1 MKLLKLTLIVFICTA
16 YLFFNGD
23 TLAATKGGR
32 AGKASAHR
40 GHKAHSRSK
49 GRVKPGAGDVWVR
62 IRQGIR
68 IPRPSPAPEGFGEL
82 SAVPISKPSSLTAN
96 QDQTT
101 DGLQAAETLGRLN
114 TVISPNKNPKLEP
127 SASEKLRVRQFL
139 NVENNGKSSKDGLD
153 PGEKYTPLGKLRFA
167 KKDPTS
173 SGEGELSK
181 KLHFIPKGKPTLT
194 KDDSAFK
201 SASVQRI
208 RTRLGLHP
216 ELYKDGK
223 IPVEEA
229 MATTTAKGKKSPTVL
244 RPKVQ
249 NAALSNCAD
258 LKRDEVISLA
268 QQGSLANSYDQM
280 VEQCRNKLNDN
291 VARVDKYISGY
302 GRGFLHEASERAR
315 PYLYHIVDALS
326 KYGLPMD
333 LALLPIVES
342 AYQPTALSPMDAAGI
357 WQFIP
362 STGREYGME
371 QTEFYDGR
379 LDITASTHAAIR
391 FLSGLN
397 AHFKGDWL
405 LALAAYNCG
414 QGAVDAA
421 IAKNQAEGLDTD
433 FWSLDLPAETQ
444 EYVPRLLA
452 VSAIFSNPGGYGLKL
467 RPVKNEP
474 YFIKVT
480 IDREADIK
488 QLANKDLSKVA
499 KLADFDPD
507 QFSLLNTAYLK
518 STLPE
523 GKPFTLLMPISNAN
537 LLHQSLAFMA
547 KSYQQEKAQEPI
559 VLSELGFLS
568 PGPKSPKH
576 NVPLLSLNLNEDDR
590 LPFQKVQ
597 PRKFEIKEKAPVEVA
612 SKKPVGD
619 GDWTLHYLDKGE
631 SLKVVAEA
639 HGTTEEMLRIANKL
653 KSRQS
658 VTFGQR
664 LLVPLKQIAST
675 SANKSQVSV
684 LFNKI

>member
-1 MKLLKLTLIVFICTA
+1 MQLLKLTLIVFLCTA
-16 YLFFNGD
+16 FLSFNGD
-23 TLAATKGGR
+23 TLAASKGAK
-32 AGKASAHR
+32 AGKSSQHR
-40 GHKAHSRSK
+40 GHKAYGRSK
-49 GRVKPGAGDVWVR
+49 GKAKAGAGDVWVR

-68 IPRPSPAPEGFGEL
+68 IPRPSPAPESFGVL
-82 SAVPISKPSSLTAN
+82 PAVSLNKSSAFAAK
-96 QDQTT
+96 TT
-101 DGLQAAETLGRLN
+101 DGLKAADELGRLN
-114 TVISPNKNPKLEP
+114 TVISPNKNPMDEP
-127 SASEKLRVRQFL
+127 TLKDKMRVRQFL
-139 NVENNGKSSKDGLD
+139 NAEKSGKSNIESNTQ
-153 PGEKYTPLGKLRFA
+153 EKYTPLGKLRFA
-167 KKDPTS
+167 KKDPS
-173 SGEGELSK
+173 SAGPDDLSK
-181 KLHFIPKGKPTLT
+181 KLHFITKDKPTLT
-194 KDDSAFK
+194 QDDSAFK

-216 ELYKDGK
+216 ELYKNGK
-223 IPVEEA
+223 IPFEETK
-229 MATTTAKGKKSPTVL
+229 ATKTAQGKKSVTVL
-244 RPKVQ
+244 KPRAQ
-249 NAALSNCAD
+249 NADLSKCAD
-258 LKRDEVISLA
+258 LNKIEVISLA
-268 QQGSLANSYDQM
+268 QQGVLASSYAQM
-280 VEQCRNKLNDN
+280 VEECRNKLNDN
-291 VARVDKYISGY
+291 VARVNKHISGY
-302 GRGFLHEASERAR
+302 GRGFLYGASERAR

-326 KYGLPMD
+326 KYGLPLD

-362 STGREYGME
+362 STGQEYGME
-371 QTEFYDGR
+371 QNDAYDAR

-397 AHFKGDWL
+397 AHFRGDWL
-405 LALAAYNCG
+405 LSLAAYNCG
-414 QGAVDAA
+414 QGTVDAA
-421 IAKNQAEGLDTD
+421 IARNQAEGLDTD

-467 RPVKNEP
+467 RPVKNEA
-474 YFIKVT
+474 YFIKVN

-507 QFSLLNTAYLK
+507 QFRLLNTAYLK

-547 KSYQQEKAQEPI
+547 KAYQKDKNQELTA
-559 VLSELGFLS
+559 LSELGFLS
-568 PGPKSPKH
+568 SAPIVPKITP
-576 NVPLLSLNLNEDDR
+576 PLLSLSINNDGGH
-590 LPFQKVQ
+590 LPIANMQ
-597 PRKFEIKEKAPVEVA
+597 PRQFATKPKPKVEIAGT
-612 SKKPVGD
+612 KPIID
-619 GDWTLHYLDKGE
+619 KDWTLHYLDKGE

-653 KSRQS
+653 KNRQS

-664 LLVPLKQIAST
+664 LLVPLKQIATTST
-675 SANKSQVSV
+675 TKEHVSV